1 MVFVETMETMLRRRR
16 KRGGRRKGHGQPRMG
31 PASYN
36 DVELR
41 PGLGMRMI
49 PVSENGPEMRKLR
62 N

>member
-1 MVFVETMETMLRRRR
+1 MMETMLRRRR

-41 PGLGMRMI
+41 PSLGMRMI
-49 PVSENGPEMRKLR
+49 PVSENGPEMMKLR